1 MTAERSKGGE
11 PPPSFSG
18 ERSAGGEPRSSS
30 GERSAGGE
38 PPSSLA
44 ERLVSTLRQ
53 VRLTIATAESLTAG
67 LISATIADVPG
78 ASAVLRGGLTAYA
91 TEVKRSC
98 LHLDAELLERH
109 GAISSECA
117 EAMAYQAR
125 LLFNADVAVSATGVS
140 GPEQQERQPVGTVYV
155 AVASSSE
162 VRIARLSLRGDRRAI
177 RVATVEAALTLALSA
192 VERAGRTEGG

>member
-1 MTAERSKGGE
+1 MTA
-11 PPPSFSG
+11 

-38 PPSSLA
+38 PPPSLA

-140 GPEQQERQPVGTVYV
+140 GPEQQEGQPVGTVYV

-162 VRIARLSLRGDRRAI
+162 VRIARLSLEGDRRAI